1 MSDVNSDTLDRAA
14 ASAGVLDGFHPAVRA
29 WFDERFAGG
38 PTAAQ
43 EGAWPAIRAGVD
55 TLVSAPTGS
64 GKTLSAFLVAIDSL
78 WRAHERGEQ
87 VAGEAQVVYVSPL
100 KALATDIAENLTGP
114 LAEIERIGRDLGFDP
129 PPLRV
134 AVRSGDTTASG
145 RASMLRNPPNF
156 VITTPESLYLLL
168 TAARSREM
176 LRRARWVIVDEIH
189 AVARDKRGA
198 HLALSLERLEH
209 ICEQRPLRI
218 GLSATQRP
226 IRVIQRLL
234 GGAGDAPPDRP
245 APLVVDVGH
254 RRELDLALE
263 LPPSE
268 LEAVAPAEQTAE
280 ILDRIAELIEA
291 HRTTLVFVNTR
302 REAERIAHLL
312 GERLGD
318 GAVAS
323 HHGSLS
329 KERRLRVETRLRAGD
344 LRALVATASLELGI
358 DIGPVDL
365 ACQIGSPRSMAVFL
379 QRVGRSGHSV
389 GAVPKGRLFP
399 TTRDQLIEC
408 AALLAGVRAGRLD
421 AVLPPTAPMDILAQ
435 QITAECAA
443 ERWGVDDLFGL
454 VRRAAP
460 YAELSREDFEE
471 TLRFTNVGVVTG
483 RGRRGDYVHLDTATG
498 EAAGR
503 RGARLAALTSGGAIP
518 DVADYRVLL
527 DPDDTF
533 LGTVNEDWAI
543 ESMAGDV
550 FLLGS
555 HSWRIRRVE
564 SGVVRVVDAQGAPPT
579 VPFWL
584 GEAPSRT
591 AELSSEVS
599 ELRKLAEEFLEAGD
613 PDGAREAVAER
624 CGLDAASAE
633 AVMSYLAAARASL
646 GSLPIQRRLVIE
658 RFFDE
663 TGGMQL
669 VIHCPHGGRLNRG
682 LGLALRKRF
691 CRTFDFELQ
700 AAANDDAVVLSLG
713 PQHSFPLSDVPR
725 MLDPATV
732 TDVLTQAIVVS
743 PLFGVRWRWNL
754 NRALVV
760 LRFKGGKRNPPPI
773 QRMEADDVMAAV
785 FPGLAACGENLA
797 GPIPIPDHLLV
808 RQTLHDAL
816 HEATDIDGL
825 VALLEAMRSG
835 EVAVEFRDTPEP
847 SPLAH
852 EILNGRPFT
861 FLDEAPLEE
870 RRTRAVRL
878 PRGLPVDLSEIGALH
893 PDAIART
900 CAEVAPEVRDPDELH
915 DLLAQLVLCRPRSD
929 WEDIHRRLAESG
941 RAGTVGGHW
950 CTTELR
956 PAVAALLGAEEP
968 ESNGTDEPTEVG
980 DPADVAIEAI
990 RGHLEVM
997 GPVTAEE
1004 LAAATSL
1011 GLGRVR
1017 TALAALQGE
1026 GFALAGQ
1033 FRPPGPCSAGGA
1045 EPEWCSRRLLAR
1057 IHVYSQRR
1065 RRRDIQ
1071 PVTAQDFMRFLFR
1084 WQHVAPGTQLR
1095 GRAGLVAAI
1104 EQLQGFE
1111 AAAGAWERQ
1120 LLARRVDG
1128 YLPVWLDDMC
1138 LSGELAWG
1146 RLGLRRG
1153 EGGRPGSGASRA
1165 TPVTLG
1171 LRGDFDWLAAAARG
1185 SEAPAAP
1192 AAGALAEIVE
1202 SLERHGPRF
1211 ASELAADCGRLATDV
1226 ESGLTDGVARGLLT
1240 ADSFGALRS
1249 LLGGPRRGAPGGRIA
1264 PRRGLRRGAHGLTG
1278 PVGRWSLLA
1287 ALEDR
1292 FDPDELAE
1300 AAAEQL
1306 LARWGVVFGDLRAME
1321 TLAVPWR
1328 DILWALRRLEARGVV
1343 RGGRFV
1349 TGFTGEQFA
1358 LPAAVDEIRRVR
1370 RRERNGER
1378 VEVSATDPLNLT
1390 GLVTPGPRIPAVATR
1405 TVTYIDGLPQADP
1418 AGAHRR
1424 AGAPRPVEPD
1434 EHPDDTAVPIG
1445 ARLGEQHHRAAGTPL
1460 APARR

>member
-1 MSDVNSDTLDRAA
+1 MTAVDTATPESGAA
-14 ASAGVLDGFHPAVRA
+14 PAGVLDGFHPAVRA
-29 WFDERFAGG
+29 WFCGRFAGG

-43 EGAWPAIRAGVD
+43 VGAWPAIRAGAD

-64 GKTLSAFLVAIDSL
+64 GKTLAAFLVAIDAL
-78 WRAHERGEQ
+78 WQAHERGEP
-87 VAGEAQVVYVSPL
+87 VAGQAQVVYVSPL

-114 LAEIERIGRDLGFDP
+114 LAEIERIGRDMGFEP

-134 AVRSGDTTASG
+134 AVRSGDTTQSA
-145 RASMLRNPPNF
+145 RAAMVRKPPNF

-168 TAARSREM
+168 TAERSREM
-176 LRRARWVIVDEIH
+176 LRTARWVIVDEIH
-189 AVARDKRGA
+189 AVARDKRGS
-198 HLALSLERLEH
+198 HLSLSLERLAH
-209 ICEQRPLRI
+209 VCEQRPLRI

-226 IRVIQRLL
+226 ISVIQRLL
-234 GGAGDAPPDRP
+234 LGAGAPESPPDRP
-245 APLVVDVGH
+245 PPAVIDVGH
-254 RRELDLALE
+254 RRQLDLALE
-263 LPPSE
+263 MPPSE

-280 ILDRIAELIEA
+280 ILDRIAELIES

-312 GERLGD
+312 AERLGD
-318 GAVAS
+318 TEVAS

-365 ACQIGSPRSMAVFL
+365 ACQIGSPRSMATFL

-399 TTRDQLIEC
+399 TTRDQLVEC

-421 AVLPPTAPMDILAQ
+421 AVRPPEAPLDVLAQ

-443 ERWGVDDLFGL
+443 ERWKIDDLFGL

-460 YAELSREDFEE
+460 YADLSREDFDE
-471 TLRFTNVGVVTG
+471 TLQFTNTGVVTG
-483 RGRRGDYVHLDTATG
+483 RGRRGHYVHVDSVAG

-564 SGVVRVVDAQGAPPT
+564 SGVVRVVDAEGAPPT

-591 AELSSEVS
+591 TELSTEVS
-599 ELRKLAEEFLEAGD
+599 ELRGLVEGFLDAGD
-613 PDGAREAVAER
+613 PDGARAAVTER
-624 CGLDAASAE
+624 CGLGAVAAE
-633 AVMSYLAAARASL
+633 AVVSYLAAARASL
-646 GSLPIQRRLVIE
+646 GSLPTQGRLIIE

-669 VIHCPHGGRLNRG
+669 VIHSPYGGRLNRG

-713 PQHSFPLSDVPR
+713 PQHSFPLSDVPL
-725 MLDPATV
+725 MLDPNTV
-732 TDVLTQAIVVS
+732 TDVLTQAIIVS

-754 NRALVV
+754 NRALTV

-773 QRMEADDVMAAV
+773 QRMEADDVMAAT
-785 FPGLAACGENLA
+785 FPGLAACGDNNP
-797 GPIPIPDHLLV
+797 GPISIPDHLLV

-825 VALLEAMRSG
+825 VALLEALRAG

-847 SPLAH
+847 SPLSH

-915 DLLAQLVLCRPRSD
+915 DLLSQMVLCRPRAD
-929 WEDIHRRLAESG
+929 WADLYAQLAESE
-941 RAGTVGGHW
+941 RTAAVAGFW

-956 PAVAALLGAEEP
+956 PAVHALLGEETP
-968 ESNGTDEPTEVG
+968 EDDADDGPTDIG

-997 GPVTAEE
+997 GLVTVAE
-1004 LAAATSL
+1004 LTAATSL
-1011 GLGRVR
+1011 GRA
-1017 TALAALQGE
+1017 TTEIALAALQAE
-1026 GFALAGQ
+1026 GFALSGR
-1033 FRPPGPCSAGGA
+1033 FRPSEATAADGD
-1045 EPEWCSRRLLAR
+1045 ELEWCSRRLLAR

-1065 RRRDIQ
+1065 RRQDIQ

-1084 WQHVAPGTQLR
+1084 WQHTAPGTQVR
-1095 GRAGLVAAI
+1095 GRAGLTAVI

-1120 LLARRVDG
+1120 ILARRING
-1128 YLPVWLDDMC
+1128 YLPVWLDDLC

-1153 EGGRPGSGASRA
+1153 DEVRPGGATSRV

-1171 LRGDFDWLAAAARG
+1171 LRGDFDWLTVAARG
-1185 SEAPAAP
+1185 GEAPSVP
-1192 AAGALAEIVE
+1192 EAGATAEIAE

-1211 ASELAADCGRLATDV
+1211 ANELAADCGRLATDI

-1249 LLGGPRRGAPGGRIA
+1249 LLGGGRRDGYGARLR
-1264 PRRGLRRGAHGLTG
+1264 PRRGLRRGAQGLAG

-1287 ALEDR
+1287 APSGH

-1300 AAAEQL
+1300 AVAEQL
-1306 LARWGVVFGDLRAME
+1306 LARWGVVFRDLRAVE
-1321 TLAVPWR
+1321 TLALPWR
-1328 DILWALRRLEARGVV
+1328 EVLWALRRLEARGII

-1358 LPAAVDEIRRVR
+1358 LPAAVDELRRVR
-1370 RRERNGER
+1370 RDERTGER
-1378 VEVSATDPLNLT
+1378 VEISATDPLNLT
-1390 GLVTPGPRIPAVATR
+1390 GIVTPGPRVPAVATR
-1405 TVTYIDGLPQADP
+1405 TVAYVDGLPLPAPDAASQRQPADGHTGQP
-1418 AGAHRR
+1418 VGASL
-1424 AGAPRPVEPD
+1424 P
-1434 EHPDDTAVPIG
+1434 
-1445 ARLGEQHHRAAGTPL
+1445 
-1460 APARR
+1460 

>member
-1 MSDVNSDTLDRAA
+1 M
-14 ASAGVLDGFHPAVRA
+14 LDGFHPAVRA

-584 GEAPSRT
+584 G
-591 AELSSEVS
+591 
-599 ELRKLAEEFLEAGD
+599 
-613 PDGAREAVAER
+613 
-624 CGLDAASAE
+624 
-633 AVMSYLAAARASL
+633 
-646 GSLPIQRRLVIE
+646 
-658 RFFDE
+658 
-663 TGGMQL
+663 
-669 VIHCPHGGRLNRG
+669 
-682 LGLALRKRF
+682 
-691 CRTFDFELQ
+691 
-700 AAANDDAVVLSLG
+700 
-713 PQHSFPLSDVPR
+713 
-725 MLDPATV
+725 
-732 TDVLTQAIVVS
+732 
-743 PLFGVRWRWNL
+743 
-754 NRALVV
+754 
-760 LRFKGGKRNPPPI
+760 
-773 QRMEADDVMAAV
+773 
-785 FPGLAACGENLA
+785 
-797 GPIPIPDHLLV
+797 
-808 RQTLHDAL
+808 
-816 HEATDIDGL
+816 
-825 VALLEAMRSG
+825 
-835 EVAVEFRDTPEP
+835 
-847 SPLAH
+847 
-852 EILNGRPFT
+852 
-861 FLDEAPLEE
+861 
-870 RRTRAVRL
+870 
-878 PRGLPVDLSEIGALH
+878 
-893 PDAIART
+893 
-900 CAEVAPEVRDPDELH
+900 
-915 DLLAQLVLCRPRSD
+915 
-929 WEDIHRRLAESG
+929 
-941 RAGTVGGHW
+941 
-950 CTTELR
+950 
-956 PAVAALLGAEEP
+956 
-968 ESNGTDEPTEVG
+968 
-980 DPADVAIEAI
+980 
-990 RGHLEVM
+990 
-997 GPVTAEE
+997 
-1004 LAAATSL
+1004 
-1011 GLGRVR
+1011 
-1017 TALAALQGE
+1017 
-1026 GFALAGQ
+1026 
-1033 FRPPGPCSAGGA
+1033 
-1045 EPEWCSRRLLAR
+1045 
-1057 IHVYSQRR
+1057 
-1065 RRRDIQ
+1065 
-1071 PVTAQDFMRFLFR
+1071 
-1084 WQHVAPGTQLR
+1084 
-1095 GRAGLVAAI
+1095 
-1104 EQLQGFE
+1104 
-1111 AAAGAWERQ
+1111 
-1120 LLARRVDG
+1120 
-1128 YLPVWLDDMC
+1128 
-1138 LSGELAWG
+1138 
-1146 RLGLRRG
+1146 
-1153 EGGRPGSGASRA
+1153 
-1165 TPVTLG
+1165 
-1171 LRGDFDWLAAAARG
+1171 
-1185 SEAPAAP
+1185 
-1192 AAGALAEIVE
+1192 
-1202 SLERHGPRF
+1202 
-1211 ASELAADCGRLATDV
+1211 
-1226 ESGLTDGVARGLLT
+1226 
-1240 ADSFGALRS
+1240 
-1249 LLGGPRRGAPGGRIA
+1249 
-1264 PRRGLRRGAHGLTG
+1264 
-1278 PVGRWSLLA
+1278 
-1287 ALEDR
+1287 
-1292 FDPDELAE
+1292 
-1300 AAAEQL
+1300 
-1306 LARWGVVFGDLRAME
+1306 
-1321 TLAVPWR
+1321 
-1328 DILWALRRLEARGVV
+1328 
-1343 RGGRFV
+1343 
-1349 TGFTGEQFA
+1349 
-1358 LPAAVDEIRRVR
+1358 
-1370 RRERNGER
+1370 
-1378 VEVSATDPLNLT
+1378 
-1390 GLVTPGPRIPAVATR
+1390 
-1405 TVTYIDGLPQADP
+1405 
-1418 AGAHRR
+1418 
-1424 AGAPRPVEPD
+1424 
-1434 EHPDDTAVPIG
+1434 
-1445 ARLGEQHHRAAGTPL
+1445 
-1460 APARR
+1460 

>member
-1 MSDVNSDTLDRAA
+1 MTAVNSDTLDRAA
-14 ASAGVLDGFHPAVRA
+14 SPAGVLDGFHPAVRA
-29 WFDERFAGG
+29 WFCRRFAGG

-43 EGAWPAIRAGVD
+43 VGAWPAVRAGAD

-64 GKTLSAFLVAIDSL
+64 GKTLSAFLVAIDAL

-87 VAGEAQVVYVSPL
+87 VAGRAQVVYVSPL

-114 LAEIERIGRDLGFDP
+114 IAEIERIGRDMGFEP

-134 AVRSGDTTASG
+134 AVRSGDTTASA

-176 LRRARWVIVDEIH
+176 LRSARWVIVDEIH

-209 ICEQRPLRI
+209 VCEQRPLRI

-226 IRVIQRLL
+226 ISTIQRLL
-234 GGAGDAPPDRP
+234 LGTGAATGSPPP
-245 APLVVDVGH
+245 VVVDVGH

-280 ILDRIAELIEA
+280 ILDRIAELIEE

-312 GERLGD
+312 AERLGD
-318 GAVAS
+318 SAVAS

-365 ACQIGSPRSMAVFL
+365 ACQIGSPRSMATFL

-421 AVLPPTAPMDILAQ
+421 AVTPPAAPLDVLAQ

-443 ERWGVDDLFGL
+443 ERWKVDDLFGL

-460 YAELSREDFEE
+460 YADLSREDFEE
-471 TLRFTNVGVVTG
+471 TLRFTNAGVVTG
-483 RGRRGDYVHLDTATG
+483 RGRRGDYVHLDSVAG

-564 SGVVRVVDAQGAPPT
+564 SGVVRVVDAEGAPPT

-591 AELSSEVS
+591 TELSTEVS
-599 ELRKLAEEFLEAGD
+599 DLRTLVEGFLAAGD
-613 PDGAREAVAER
+613 PDGARDAVAER
-624 CGLDAASAE
+624 CGLDDVAAE
-633 AVMSYLAAARASL
+633 TVVSYLAAARASL
-646 GSLPIQRRLVIE
+646 GSLPTQSRLVIE

-669 VIHCPHGGRLNRG
+669 VIHSPHGGRLNRG

-713 PQHSFPLSDVPR
+713 PQHSFPLDDVPR

-732 TDVLTQAIVVS
+732 TDVLTQAIIVS

-754 NRALVV
+754 NRALTV

-785 FPGLAACGENLA
+785 FPGLAACGDNNP

-816 HEATDIDGL
+816 HEAADIDGL
-825 VALLEAMRSG
+825 VALLDAMRSG
-835 EVAVEFRDTPEP
+835 EVTVEFRDTPEP

-878 PRGLPVDLSEIGALH
+878 PRGLPVDLGEIGALH

-900 CAEVAPEVRDPDELH
+900 CAEVAPDVRDPDELH
-915 DLLAQLVLCRPRSD
+915 DLLTQLVLCRPRPD
-929 WEDIHRRLAESG
+929 WEDLFRRLAEAG
-941 RAGTVGGHW
+941 RAGLAGGYW

-956 PAVAALLGAEEP
+956 PAVAALLGADMP
-968 ESNGTDEPTEVG
+968 SGNGTDEPTDIG

-997 GPVTAEE
+997 GPVTAAE

-1011 GLGRVR
+1011 GLGDVR
-1017 TALAALQGE
+1017 IALGALQAE
-1026 GFALAGQ
+1026 GFALSGR
-1033 FRPPGPCSAGGA
+1033 FRPQGPEPA
-1045 EPEWCSRRLLAR
+1045 EVAEDEWCSRRLLAR

-1084 WQHVAPGTQLR
+1084 WQHVAPGTQVR
-1095 GRAGLVAAI
+1095 GRAGLGAVI

-1111 AAAGAWERQ
+1111 AAAGTWERQ
-1120 LLARRVDG
+1120 ILARRIDG
-1128 YLPVWLDDMC
+1128 YLPVWLDDLC

-1153 EGGRPGSGASRA
+1153 DEGRPGAATSRA

-1171 LRGDFDWLAAAARG
+1171 LRGDFDWLTAAARG
-1185 SEAPAAP
+1185 AEVPTAP
-1192 AAGALAEIVE
+1192 AAGALAEILE

-1211 ASELAADCGRLATDV
+1211 ANELTADCGRLLTDI

-1249 LLGGPRRGAPGGRIA
+1249 LLGGPRRGSPGARLQ
-1264 PRRGLRRGAHGLTG
+1264 PRRGLRRGAQGLAG
-1278 PVGRWSLLA
+1278 PVGRWSRLA
-1287 ALEDR
+1287 APEDR

-1300 AAAEQL
+1300 ATAEQL
-1306 LARWGVVFGDLRAME
+1306 LARWGVVFRDLRAAE
-1321 TLAVPWR
+1321 TLALPWR
-1328 DILWALRRLEARGVV
+1328 EVLWALRRLEARGVV

-1358 LPAAVDEIRRVR
+1358 LPAAVDELRRVR
-1370 RRERNGER
+1370 RSERTGER
-1378 VEVSATDPLNLT
+1378 VEIPATDPLNLT
-1390 GLVTPGPRIPAVATR
+1390 GIVTPGPRIPAVATR
-1405 TVTYIDGLPQADP
+1405 TVTYVDGLPLPALDAPTPRAP
-1418 AGAHRR
+1418 AGEHTE
-1424 AGAPRPVEPD
+1424 RPV
-1434 EHPDDTAVPIG
+1434 
-1445 ARLGEQHHRAAGTPL
+1445 RASLP
-1460 APARR
+1460 

>member
-1 MSDVNSDTLDRAA
+1 MPTAGAPRSREPDVTAVIPDTLDHDLTP
-14 ASAGVLDGFHPAVRA
+14 SGVLEGFHPAVRA
-29 WFDERFAGG
+29 WFCGRFAGG

-43 EGAWPAIRAGVD
+43 TGAWPAIRAGAD

-64 GKTLSAFLVAIDSL
+64 GKTLSAFLVAIDAL
-78 WRAHERGEQ
+78 WRAHEQGEQ
-87 VAGEAQVVYVSPL
+87 VAGLTQVVYISPL
-100 KALATDIAENLTGP
+100 KALATDIAENLTAP
-114 LAEIERIGRDLGFDP
+114 LSEIECIGADLGYEP
-129 PPLRV
+129 PPLRA
-134 AVRSGDTTASG
+134 AVRSGDTTPSA
-145 RASMLRNPPNF
+145 RAAMLRNPPNF
-156 VITTPESLYLLL
+156 VVTTPESLYLLL
-168 TAARSREM
+168 TAARSRRM
-176 LRRARWVIVDEIH
+176 LRSARWVIVDEIH
-189 AVARDKRGA
+189 AVARDKRGS

-209 ICEQRPLRI
+209 VCEQRPLRI

-226 IRVIQRLL
+226 ISTIQRLL
-234 GGAGDAPPDRP
+234 LGVGDPAPPPASADADSPGGSRGGIAGGTGRPGGRP
-245 APLVVDVGH
+245 APVVVDVGH
-254 RRELDLALE
+254 RRRLDLALE

-291 HRTTLVFVNTR
+291 HTTTLVFVNTR

-312 GERLGD
+312 AERLGD

-365 ACQIGSPRSMAVFL
+365 ACQIGSPRSMATFL

-408 AALLAGVRAGRLD
+408 AALLAGVRAGHLD
-421 AVLPPTAPMDILAQ
+421 AVTPPTAPLDVLAQ
-435 QITAECAA
+435 QITAECAS
-443 ERWGVDDLFGL
+443 ERWRIDDLFEL
-454 VRRAAP
+454 VRRSAP
-460 YAELSREDFEE
+460 YADLSREDFEE
-471 TLRFTNVGVVTG
+471 TLRFVNAGVVTG
-483 RGRRGDYVHLDTATG
+483 RGRRGDYVHVDSVAG

-564 SGVVRVVDAQGAPPT
+564 SGVVRVIDAEGAPPT

-599 ELRKLAEEFLEAGD
+599 ELRSVVEQFLDAGD
-613 PDGAREAVAER
+613 PDGARDAIAHRCGIDAVA
-624 CGLDAASAE
+624 AE
-633 AVMSYLAAARASL
+633 AVVSYLAAARASL
-646 GSLPIQRRLVIE
+646 GSLPTQRRLIIE

-669 VIHCPHGGRLNRG
+669 VIHSPHGGRVNRG

-725 MLDPATV
+725 MLDPAAV

-760 LRFKGGKRNPPPI
+760 LRFKGAKRNPPPI
-773 QRMEADDVMAAV
+773 QRMESDDVMAAV
-785 FPGLAACGENLA
+785 FPGLAACGDNNP

-808 RQTLHDAL
+808 RQTIHDAL

-825 VALLEAMRSG
+825 VALLEAMRAG
-835 EVAVEFRDTPEP
+835 EVVVEFRDTTEP

-893 PDAIART
+893 PEAIART
-900 CAEVAPEVRDPDELH
+900 CAEVAPDVRDPDELH
-915 DLLAQLVLCRPRSD
+915 DLLTQMVLCRRRPD
-929 WEDIHRRLAESG
+929 WEELFGRLTEAG
-941 RAGTVGGHW
+941 RTGVAGDYW
-950 CTTELR
+950 CTAELR
-956 PAVAALLGAEEP
+956 PAVAALLGTEAP
-968 ESNGTDEPTEVG
+968 TGNGADEPTDIG

-997 GPVTAEE
+997 GPVTAAE
-1004 LAAATSL
+1004 LAEATSL
-1011 GLGRVR
+1011 SLGDVR
-1017 TALAALQGE
+1017 IALGALQTE
-1026 GFALAGQ
+1026 GFALTGR
-1033 FRPPGPCSAGGA
+1033 FRPAATAAEGDPATA

-1084 WQHVAPGTQLR
+1084 WQHVAPGTQVR
-1095 GRAGLVAAI
+1095 GRTGLGAVI

-1120 LLARRVDG
+1120 LLARRIDG
-1128 YLPVWLDDMC
+1128 YLPVWLDDLC

-1153 EGGRPGSGASRA
+1153 DEGRSGATTSRA

-1171 LRGDFDWLAAAARG
+1171 LRGDFDWLTVAARG
-1185 SEAPAAP
+1185 TDVPTTPS
-1192 AAGALAEIVE
+1192 AGALAEIVE

-1211 ASELAADCGRLATDV
+1211 ANELTADCGRLVSDI

-1249 LLGGPRRGAPGGRIA
+1249 LLGGTRRGSVGARHA
-1264 PRRGLRRGAHGLTG
+1264 PRRGLRRGAQGLAG

-1287 ALEDR
+1287 APEDR
-1292 FDPDELAE
+1292 FEPDELAE
-1300 AAAEQL
+1300 ATAEQL
-1306 LARWGVVFGDLRAME
+1306 LARWGVVFRDLRAME

-1328 DILWALRRLEARGVV
+1328 EVLWALRRLEARGVV

-1358 LPAAVDEIRRVR
+1358 LPAAVDELARVR
-1370 RRERNGER
+1370 RSERNGEV

-1390 GLVTPGPRIPAVATR
+1390 GIVIPGPRVPAVATR
-1405 TVTYIDGLPQADP
+1405 TVRYLDGLP
-1418 AGAHRR
+1418 
-1424 AGAPRPVEPD
+1424 
-1434 EHPDDTAVPIG
+1434 
-1445 ARLGEQHHRAAGTPL
+1445 AAE
-1460 APARR
+1460 PARCA